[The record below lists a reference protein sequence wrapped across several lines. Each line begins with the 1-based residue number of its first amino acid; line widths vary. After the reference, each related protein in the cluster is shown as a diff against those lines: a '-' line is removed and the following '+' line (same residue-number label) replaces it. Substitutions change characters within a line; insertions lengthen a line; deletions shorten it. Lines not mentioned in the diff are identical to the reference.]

1 MSRSRKI
8 VFDAPVRGRDFQEP
22 RFSRGAHRF
31 TLLAGRTYLR
41 LFEGVDAISVS
52 GADHII
58 DEFQRF
64 HQGESRLLIVF
75 RHAAKED
82 APVLAYTFDK
92 IIPQLMRRER
102 RDRLGFIPHVR
113 FLYGKDVLN
122 WAGRAAV
129 WLFPRMGNIPVVNR
143 GMHKQGLT
151 ILKDELRRG
160 SFPIALAPEGQVT
173 YHMYHCTETEKGA
186 AVLATWAMDSGLP
199 VQVLP
204 ISLRYHYSDDPSAF
218 TADIVRRWEEETGEP
233 LGEPGT
239 EHHAGGDHAYLVR
252 VLLTLTDKS
261 LSLLELD
268 YRITPDPRP
277 SASSGSPD
285 GRSSAK
291 EIAWLRDRITRLNET
306 ILQAAEDLSGI
317 EAEGSWLDRVFR
329 IRYHGMARLYPESFD
344 PARLPPLARRL
355 ADFQSL
361 EARIYLRHSQIV
373 DVLEYLDPAYLFS
386 PRTSEAHAMQVCSAS
401 EGIGDRVCE
410 YGLILLDL
418 INRMAG
424 GNIDTRYT
432 PPHKKVRVI
441 AGEAID
447 VRSVLHSEPPDS
459 ASGPD
464 TVSAELA
471 RIRSGTRVKDHV
483 GRLHSEI
490 DRRLAGLS
498 DPTL

>member
-1 MSRSRKI
+1 MSRPRKI

-22 RFSRGAHRF
+22 RFSRGVHRF

-41 LFEGVDAISVS
+41 LFEGVDTISVS

-64 HQGESRLLIVF
+64 HQGGSRLLIVF

-82 APVLAYTFDK
+82 APVLAYTFDR

-102 RDRLGFIPHVR
+102 RGRLGFIPHVR

-160 SFPIALAPEGQVT
+160 TFPIALAPEAQVT

-199 VQVLP
+199 VQILP
-204 ISLRYHYSDDPSAF
+204 ISLRYHYSDDPFAF
-218 TADIVRRWEEETGEP
+218 TVDIVRRWEEETGEP
-233 LGEPGT
+233 LGEQGAV
-239 EHHAGGDHAYLVR
+239 HRLGGDREYDNLVR
-252 VLLTLTDKS
+252 VLLTMTAKS
-261 LSLLELD
+261 LSLLEHD

-285 GRSSAK
+285 GRSSSE
-291 EIAWLRDRITRLNET
+291 EIDWLRDRISRLNES

-344 PARLPPLARRL
+344 PARLPPLARHL
-355 ADFQSL
+355 ADFRSL

-386 PRTSEAHAMQVCSAS
+386 SRTPEAHAMQVCSES

-432 PPHKKVRVI
+432 PPHKRVRVI

-447 VRSVLHSEPPDS
+447 VRGILLTEAPDS
-459 ASGPD
+459 AP
-464 TVSAELA
+464 AEQD
-471 RIRSGTRVKDHV
+471 RVRSGNRARDKV
-483 GRLHSEI
+483 GLLHREI
-490 DRRLAGLS
+490 DRRLVGLS